1 MRLTELDEI
10 EYKKKWRLEGMGRQQ
25 ERGMSE
31 TKKKKTGIRY
41 SKDEQR
47 LII

>member
-31 TKKKKTGIRY
+31 TKKRKQELDTVKMSRG
-41 SKDEQR
+41 
-47 LII
+47 